1 MAQPT
6 GGGKEAA
13 ALTPVRLVR
22 QRKGAKGR
30 ALWVREP
37 ESQEEERSLLAA
49 RLCSCS
55 DVCLAV
61 VEDR

>member
-1 MAQPT
+1 MATTGQYDDQPV
-6 GGGKEAA
+6 
-13 ALTPVRLVR
+13 PIRLVR
-22 QRKGAKGR
+22 ERSKEAGGAAR
-30 ALWVREP
+30 LWVKEP
-37 ESQEEERSLLAA
+37 ESQTQDRSLLAA

>member
-1 MAQPT
+1 MASPT
-6 GGGKEAA
+6 SEKPGAA
-13 ALTPVRLVR
+13 QLTPVPLVR

-30 ALWVREP
+30 ALWVKEP
-37 ESQEEERSLLAA
+37 ESQEEQRSLLAA
-49 RLCSCS
+49 TLCSCS